1 MDLGRPPKFKR
12 PEDMQVLINEYFAN
26 EPVLTITGLV
36 LHLGFADRKSFYEY
50 EQKKAFTHTIKR
62 ARTMIENGYEKMLAN
77 NGQVAGPIFALKN
90 LGWKDKQEEQTENKQ
105 PINITISNPHDN
117 SPAE

>member
-1 MDLGRPPKFKR
+1 MNLGGRPPKFKN

-50 EQKKAFTHTIKR
+50 EQKPKFTHTIKK
-62 ARTMIENGYEKMLAN
+62 ARTMIENGYEKMLAAG
-77 NGQVAGPIFALKN
+77 GQAAGPIFALKN
-90 LGWKDKQEEQTENKQ
+90 FGWTDKQEIESGDDKQ
-105 PINITISNPHDN
+105 PINITILNPND
-117 SPAE
+117 S